1 MIGKV
6 VRQARDF
13 SNVYGDSYSN
23 DDFIVFLDN
32 VIRAD
37 QEIEDEDSQN
47 LGNEKENAKF
57 QNR

>member
-6 VRQARDF
+6 ARQARDF

-23 DDFIVFLDN
+23 DDFIVFLEN

-37 QEIEDEDSQN
+37 
-47 LGNEKENAKF
+47 
-57 QNR
+57 